1 MTLIEAPK
9 RERPDQTLADVGRT
23 KPPKKRFPLFHGFG
37 WFVTAMLCFL
47 IVYPLVRTLLSVAGV
62 DDGGWQLPRLFEVW
76 GRPETLQSLLN
87 LLIAVGIGG
96 GLAMV
101 VGSFLAWLNV
111 RSDARIGWAA
121 DALPLVSLFVPA
133 IASAVGWVFLASP
146 QAGFLNVVI
155 RGVLS
160 WFGIEVDQG
169 PLNIFTWP
177 GLIFV
182 YVLFLT
188 PYAYL
193 AVSTG
198 LQALDPALEEAA
210 RMSGHGP
217 FSAVFRIA
225 LPNLVPALGA
235 AAVQVLTIGFA
246 LFAAPVVIG
255 TAAGIEVLPV
265 SIVYSLT
272 RQYPPDLYS
281 AVGMSLVL
289 VFLVVA
295 ATRSLKKITEKGNYA
310 KIGGRGARQNLVQ
323 LGKWKWPARAV
334 MVGYLVLT
342 SVLPFIGLL
351 FVSLQGFWSANVKWG
366 SMSLANYAALG
377 KQELLKQGLQNS
389 LFLGLGVAT
398 VAVLLTAITAY
409 LIHRRTSRTNR
420 AIDAVLKVPAAIS
433 HIVVGIAFL
442 VAFSSEPFK
451 LNGTLMILLL
461 AYVVIFIP
469 QASLY
474 ANSAVQQIGK
484 EMVEAAEV
492 SGAGPARI
500 FFRVMLPL
508 MVPSLVAAWAL
519 LFVLGASEVN
529 ASSMLAGP
537 GAPVAG
543 MAILDLFTNGTYP
556 RLAALGVVIS
566 LVSSIVVVS
575 VLVIGRRSSKRS

>member
-1 MTLIEAPK
+1 MTLIDAPEREGTAAKHPEA
-9 RERPDQTLADVGRT
+9 AGT
-23 KPPKKRFPLFHGFG
+23 KQPKKRFSLFHGFG
-37 WFVTAMLCFL
+37 WLVTALLCFF
-47 IVYPLVRTLLSVAGV
+47 IIYPLFRTLLSVVGV
-62 DDGGWQLPRLFEVW
+62 DDDGWQLPRLFEVW

-96 GLAMV
+96 GIAMI

-160 WFGIEVDQG
+160 LIGIDLEQG
-169 PLNIFTWP
+169 PLDIFTWP

-198 LQALDPALEEAA
+198 LQSLDPALEEAA

-217 FSAVFRIA
+217 FSTVFKIA

-272 RQYPPDLYS
+272 REYPPDLYS

-289 VFLVVA
+289 VCLVVA

-323 LGKWKWPARAV
+323 LGKWKWLARSV

-351 FVSLQGFWSANVKWG
+351 FVSLQGFWSANVKW
-366 SMSLANYAALG
+366 STMSLDNYEAIGEQA
-377 KQELLKQGLQNS
+377 LLKQGLQNS

-398 VAVLLTAITAY
+398 AAVFLTAITAY
-409 LIHRRTSRTNR
+409 LIHRRNNRTNR

-442 VAFSSEPFK
+442 VAFSGAPFK

-492 SGAGPARI
+492 SGARPGRI
-500 FFRVMLPL
+500 YFRVMLPL

-529 ASSMLAGP
+529 ASSMLSGP
-537 GAPVAG
+537 GAPVVG

-566 LVSSIVVVS
+566 LISSVVVVS
-575 VLVIGRRSSKRS
+575 VLIIGRRSSRRS

>member
-1 MTLIEAPK
+1 MTLIEA
-9 RERPDQTLADVGRT
+9 RPQETVRQAGVG
-23 KPPKKRFPLFHGFG
+23 KPPRPKKKFSLFNGFG
-37 WFVTAMLCFL
+37 WLATAMLCFF
-47 IVYPLVRTLLSVAGV
+47 IVYPLVRTLISVMGI
-62 DDGGWQLPRLFEVW
+62 DNGWQPPQLLAVW
-76 GRPETLQSLLN
+76 TRPETLQSLGN

-96 GLAMV
+96 SLAMV

-155 RGVLS
+155 RGFLS
-160 WFGIEVDQG
+160 WFGVELTQG
-169 PLNIFTWP
+169 PINIFTWP

-198 LQALDPALEEAA
+198 LQSLDPALEEAS

-217 FSAVFRIA
+217 FSTVFKVA

-265 SIVYSLT
+265 SIVYALT
-272 RQYPPDLYS
+272 REYPPDLYS

-289 VFLVVA
+289 VFLVVMA
-295 ATRSLKKITEKGNYA
+295 SRSLKKITEKGNYA
-310 KIGGRGARQNLVQ
+310 KIGGRGARQNLVK
-323 LGKWKWPARAV
+323 LGKWKWPARSV

-342 SVLPFIGLL
+342 SLLPFVGLL
-351 FVSLQGFWSANVKWG
+351 FVSLQGFWSAKVSW
-366 SMSLANYAALG
+366 STLSFDNYAAIG
-377 KQELLKQGLQNS
+377 KQALLKQGLTNS
-389 LFLGLGVAT
+389 LLLGLCVAT
-398 VAVLLTAITAY
+398 VTVLITAITAH
-409 LIHRRTSRTNR
+409 LIHRRNSRINR

-433 HIVVGIAFL
+433 HIVVGLAFL
-442 VAFSSEPFK
+442 VAFSGEPFK
-451 LNGTLMILLL
+451 LNGTLLLLLL
-461 AYVVIFIP
+461 AYVVIFVP

-474 ANSAVQQIGK
+474 ANSAVQQISK

-492 SGAGPARI
+492 SGARPGRI
-500 FFRVMLPL
+500 FFKVVLPL

-529 ASSMLAGP
+529 ASSLLSGP
-537 GAPVAG
+537 GAPVVG
-543 MAILDLFTNGTYP
+543 MAILDLFSNGTYP

-566 LVSSIVVVS
+566 LISSVVVIS
-575 VLVIGRRSSKRS
+575 VLVIGRRSSQRS

>member
-1 MTLIEAPK
+1 MTLIEA
-9 RERPDQTLADVGRT
+9 RPQETARQADVG
-23 KPPKKRFPLFHGFG
+23 KPSGPKKKFSLFNGFG
-37 WFVTAMLCFL
+37 WFVTAMLCFF
-47 IVYPLVRTLLSVAGV
+47 IVYPLVRTLTSVLGI
-62 DDGGWQLPRLFEVW
+62 DNGWQLPQLLAVW
-76 GRPETLQSLLN
+76 TRPETLQSLGN
-87 LLIAVGIGG
+87 LLVAVGIGG
-96 GLAMV
+96 SLAMV

-155 RGVLS
+155 RGLLS
-160 WFGIEVDQG
+160 WFGVEQTQG
-169 PLNIFTWP
+169 PINIFTWP
-177 GLIFV
+177 GLVFV

-198 LQALDPALEEAA
+198 LQSLDPALEEAS

-217 FSAVFRIA
+217 FATVFKVA

-265 SIVYSLT
+265 SIVYALT
-272 RQYPPDLYS
+272 REYPPDLYS

-289 VFLVVA
+289 VFLVVMA
-295 ATRSLKKITEKGNYA
+295 SRSLKKITEKGNYA
-310 KIGGRGARQNLVQ
+310 KIGGRGARHNLVK

-334 MVGYLVLT
+334 MVGYLALT
-342 SVLPFIGLL
+342 SLLPFVGLL
-351 FVSLQGFWSANVKWG
+351 FVSLQGFWSAKVNWNTL
-366 SMSLANYAALG
+366 SFDNYAAIG
-377 KQELLKQGLQNS
+377 KQALLKQGLTNS
-389 LFLGLGVAT
+389 LLLGLGVAT
-398 VAVLLTAITAY
+398 VTVLITAITAH
-409 LIHRRTSRTNR
+409 LIHRRNSRLNR
-420 AIDAVLKVPAAIS
+420 TIDAVLKVPAAIS

-442 VAFSSEPFK
+442 VAFSGEPFK
-451 LNGTLMILLL
+451 LNGTLLLLLL
-461 AYVVIFIP
+461 AYVVIFVP

-474 ANSAVQQIGK
+474 ANSAVQQISK

-492 SGAGPARI
+492 SGARPGRI
-500 FFRVMLPL
+500 FFKVVLPL
-508 MVPSLVAAWAL
+508 MLPSLVAAWAL
-519 LFVLGASEVN
+519 LFVLAASEVN
-529 ASSMLAGP
+529 ASSLLSGP
-537 GAPVAG
+537 GAPVVG
-543 MAILDLFTNGTYP
+543 MAILDLFNNGTYP

-566 LVSSIVVVS
+566 LISSVVVIS
-575 VLVIGRRSSKRS
+575 VLVIGRRSNRRS